1 MRGWMIGIA
10 ALALAG
16 CEPPTDMIA
25 VAGQAV
31 TQFHQRLDAGD
42 IAAIAK
48 DAEPNQPVSSE
59 RAGQMMAVLPIRFG
73 KVVSSKR
80 TSLKDDYGPAGRM
93 VTMTYDTVF
102 ADGAGTEEFVY
113 HITGGKAVL
122 SSYALNAATD
132 NVVVDF
138 HKKLEARDFAAIVA
152 MAGPE
157 ITASTQNFAALLAE
171 VRDKMGA
178 VTSTKCGK
186 FNARLVDGVRTIEL
200 TYETVFENG
209 TESEAFVFHIK
220 PDGTVELGGYY
231 VEPVKTP

>member
-1 MRGWMIGIA
+1 MRGWMIGLA

-16 CEPPTDMIA
+16 CEAPVDMIA

-42 IAAIAK
+42 VAAIAK
-48 DAEPNQPVSSE
+48 DAEPNQPVSSP
-59 RAGQMMAVLPIRFG
+59 RAGQMMAVLPIRLG

-80 TSLKDDYGPAGRM
+80 AALKDEYLAGGRM

-102 ADGAGTEEFVY
+102 ADGAGTEEFIF

-122 SSYALNAATD
+122 TSYSLIATD
-132 NVVVDF
+132 TVVTDF
-138 HKKLEARDFAAIVA
+138 HKRLDARDYAAIDA
-152 MAGPE
+152 MTGPE
-157 ITASTQNFAALLAE
+157 IKASGQSFAALLTE
-171 VRDKMGA
+171 VRDKMG
-178 VTSTKCGK
+178 VVKSTKCSK
-186 FNARLVDGVRTIEL
+186 FAARREGDVRIIEL

-220 PDGTVELGGYY
+220 PGGVVELAGYY
-231 VEPVKTP
+231 VEPVKAP